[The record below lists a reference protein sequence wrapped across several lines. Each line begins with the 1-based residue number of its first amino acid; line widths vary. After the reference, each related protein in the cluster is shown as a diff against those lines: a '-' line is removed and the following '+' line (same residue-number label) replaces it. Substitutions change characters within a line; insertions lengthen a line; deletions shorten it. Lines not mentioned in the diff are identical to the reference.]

1 MLYEAVPNPAA
12 NKLEVIKTS
21 TTSSGYRN
29 SLTTKK
35 YYSYKQNFDL
45 IDTPLYELLGRFGE
59 LIPRWRPHSINEPE
73 SSRPTEVIAV
83 KDVCFNTLQGLADL
97 KIEWVTSLALHLE
110 MDSSKKTLKLFQFPS
125 FCRMMSV
132 ERETHIL
139 SR

>member
-1 MLYEAVPNPAA
+1 MLYEAVPDPAV

-21 TTSSGYRN
+21 TTSSGYPN
-29 SLTTKK
+29 LLTTRK
-35 YYSYKQNFDL
+35 YHSYKQNFDY
-45 IDTPLYELLGRFGE
+45 IDSPLYQLLGRFGE
-59 LIPRWRPHSINEPE
+59 LIPNSKPHFISELG
-73 SSRPTEVIAV
+73 SLRPTEVIAV

-125 FCRMMSV
+125 FCRMMFV
-132 ERETHIL
+132 ERESHIL